1 MKYEIKTD
9 GMGCQHCID
18 RVTKAMNT
26 LGAEIIK
33 VELNDIVIRFSGS
46 EAAVREAIEDLGFD
60 VLSITAE

>member
-18 RVTKAMNT
+18 RVTKAMNA

-33 VELNDIVIRFSGS
+33 VELNDIVIRFNGG

-60 VLSITAE
+60 VLNIIAG